1 MRKKA
6 SFSGRVMLSTRTTL
20 SGEQRHEPVY
30 QKARE
35 EHHRCVERLGPSP
48 LSRDDAVAFVC
59 GGADGLAAGK
69 VGTQLLGY
77 NNRLLSENLEQ
88 LPDDE
93 EPGWMSDEWFVWDG
107 GYSVS
112 EIRSAESE
120 ARLILERERVRLIDL
135 AEALLVKG
143 ELNKDE
149 IRRIITRR

>member
-1 MRKKA
+1 
-6 SFSGRVMLSTRTTL
+6 
-20 SGEQRHEPVY
+20 
-30 QKARE
+30 
-35 EHHRCVERLGPSP
+35 
-48 LSRDDAVAFVC
+48 
-59 GGADGLAAGK
+59 
-69 VGTQLLGY
+69 
-77 NNRLLSENLEQ
+77 LSENLEQ